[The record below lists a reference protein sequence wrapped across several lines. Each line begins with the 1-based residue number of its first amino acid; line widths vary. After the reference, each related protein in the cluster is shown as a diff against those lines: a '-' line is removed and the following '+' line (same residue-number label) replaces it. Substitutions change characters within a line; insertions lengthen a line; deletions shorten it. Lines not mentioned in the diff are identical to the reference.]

1 MITERS
7 MCMTSLLCKEAMQ
20 EKKTQ
25 EKDKLQEN
33 REHEQRVIEY
43 KRLTRKMFSLTHKS

>member
-1 MITERS
+1 MHDIFT
-7 MCMTSLLCKEAMQ
+7 MQ
-20 EKKTQ
+20 ISHAGKKTQ